1 MRLHPPVPNQARSCL
16 THTTLP
22 FGGGPDGSQP
32 ILIHAGDSVGM
43 NFYALHR
50 NPEIYGPDP
59 DVFRPERWPD
69 LRPSW
74 DYLPFGGG
82 ARHCP
87 AQQLALFWVGYAVVR
102 MAMEFKEV
110 RNRDVVMEF
119 KENLKLNLESEN
131 GVKVELVRG

>member
-1 MRLHPPVPNQARSCL
+1 MRFQPPVAQMTRSCL
-16 THTTLP
+16 TQTTIP
-22 FGGGPDGSQP
+22 FGGGLDGSQP
-32 ILIHAGDSVGM
+32 ILVHAGDSISM
-43 NFYALHR
+43 NFYTLHR
-50 NPEIYGPDP
+50 NPKTYAPDP

-69 LRPSW
+69 LRPNW

-87 AQQLALFWVGYAVVR
+87 AQQLALFWVGYSVVR

-110 RNRDVVMEF
+110 RNRDVVMGY
-119 KENLKLNLESEN
+119 KEHLKLNLESGN